1 MSLRKQLLI
10 FSLLTLV
17 LPWAGYRY
25 VQEMEAV
32 LRAGLEQSLIERAST
47 VAGGLTGPMGPGPA
61 RVSGASGP
69 ATTIHAPL
77 LGAAPRVDGSH
88 SDWNLPDERATALG
102 TGQRFWAGVYD
113 RFLYLTVEVVDDA
126 IVYQSRPGEPPFGD
140 RVVVLLRGPEPV
152 WLLFST
158 AAPGPV
164 RAQRTAPPLF
174 EPQGAYDDRI
184 QAAWRATGAGFEL
197 EMRIPSSVAGGALG
211 LAVVDVD
218 PATGGYEVS
227 LSATW
232 DAATD
237 MPGAL
242 VSQDAGLQA
251 ALAGF
256 ARAGDRYRV
265 IDTEGWVVAEAGTT
279 SAAGRF
285 APAPARGIGADLI
298 RYLLQTDSRPYSD
311 VERVPGRITDATLLD
326 VPAGQS
332 AVAWYRG
339 NLAQDAIVVA
349 GVPLTSDEGFAGAL
363 LLEQESDA
371 ILTATNR
378 ALVRLITLT
387 LGASLIAMLGM
398 LAFATYLST
407 RVSRLAHAAEHALGP
422 KGEILVALPGQRAGD
437 EIGALARSFVRLL
450 ERLREYTEYLRSLT
464 SKLSHELRTPL
475 AVVST
480 SLDNLDQEIT
490 TGEAREYLQRLRQG
504 ADRLDGILVAMSEA
518 TRIEQAIGDTAI
530 ESFDLSAIVSAC
542 ATAYADVYPSRQ
554 FAYSSTVAGTPD
566 VEGSQDLIAQF
577 LDKLVDNAVSFS
589 EAGSRIEIGLDAAEG
604 GFRVSVSNQGPQLPE
619 HMRSQ
624 LFDSLVSVRTARGDR
639 PHLGLGLYV
648 ASLIAEFHRGRLEAD
663 NIADGSGVCVSLW
676 LPAAKP
682 R

>member
-1 MSLRKQLLI
+1 
-10 FSLLTLV
+10 LLTLV

-32 LRAGLEQSLIERAST
+32 LRNGLEQSLLERART
-47 VAGGLTGPMGPGPA
+47 VAGALERRGSLGTGA
-61 RVSGASGP
+61 RVAANTAATVYAS
-69 ATTIHAPL
+69 L
-77 LGAAPRVDGSH
+77 LGAEPQIDGSH
-88 SDWNLPDERATALG
+88 GDWNLPDERAVEIG
-102 TGQRFWAGVYD
+102 NGQRFFAGVYD
-113 RFLYLTVEVVDDA
+113 RFLYLAIDVDDNRL
-126 IVYQSRPGEPPFGD
+126 VYQRRPGQAPFGD
-140 RVVVLLRGPEPV
+140 RVVVMLRAAEPA
-152 WLLFST
+152 WLVFST

-164 RAQRTAPPLF
+164 RAQRTEPPLF
-174 EPQGAYDDRI
+174 EPLGTYDDRI
-184 QAAWRATGAGFEL
+184 RAAWRAPGTGFEL
-197 EMRIPSSVAGGALG
+197 EIRIPLNAAGEGIG

-218 PATGGYEVS
+218 PVDSGYQVS
-227 LSATW
+227 LASTW

-237 MPGAL
+237 SPGAL
-242 VSQDAGLQA
+242 VVQSATLES
-251 ALAGF
+251 ALAEF

-265 IDTEGWVVAEAGTT
+265 IDRSGWVLAEAGTT

-285 APAPARGIGADLI
+285 ATPPPRGIGADLI
-298 RYLLQTDSRPYSD
+298 RYLLQTDGKPYKAI
-311 VERVPGRITDATLLD
+311 EPVPGQIADTALLD
-326 VPAGQS
+326 TLEGHS
-332 AVAWYRG
+332 SVAWYRG

-349 GVPLTSDEGFAGAL
+349 AVPLASASGFVGAL

-378 ALVRLITLT
+378 ALVRLMTLT

-422 KGEILVALPGQRAGD
+422 KGEITVALPGRHAGD
-437 EIGALARSFVRLL
+437 EIGALARSFERLL
-450 ERLREYTEYLRSLT
+450 ERLREYTDYLRSLT

-490 TGEAREYLQRLRQG
+490 SFEARQYMQRLRQG

-518 TRIEQAIGDTAI
+518 TRLEQAIGETPIDV
-530 ESFDLSAIVSAC
+530 FDLDAVAAAC
-542 ATAYADVYPSRQ
+542 TRAYADVYPTRE
-554 FAYSSTVAGTPD
+554 FEYSGPVGAMAL
-566 VEGSQDLIAQF
+566 VEGSQDLIAQY
-577 LDKLVDNAVSFS
+577 LDKVVDNAVSFS
-589 EAGSRIEIGLDAAEG
+589 DDGGRITVELTRVDDGLCL
-604 GFRVSVSNQGPQLPE
+604 SVSNRGPCLPE

-624 LFDSLVSVRTARGDR
+624 LFDSLVSVRSASGNR

-648 ASLIAEFHRGRLEAD
+648 ASLIAQFHHGAVTAD
-663 NIADGSGVCVSLW
+663 NLADGSGVCVSLSM
-676 LPAAKP
+676 PAATP